1 MTDVLVTDCGALG
14 DASGRRITAPE
25 LVALHPIGQQ
35 YVPGLDTV
43 DFVGCQEGIYRAFG
57 PPGNEHGAGYS
68 RNKRL
73 RFPGGDYVLNRP
85 LELRYVQGA
94 TIEGDGEFATT
105 LTGTNKS
112 GTLGGASVLYI
123 NGMSYTELSAMQI
136 RQAPGTGAA
145 GGCLM
150 CLDYDGTSP
159 PSGWHAAMQGNVF
172 RRLYFSGEGYA
183 NRASGVY
190 ACGHY
195 RMGSENLWQACS
207 FMWFDYAYFGDRS
220 FNALQ
225 NIFQGGNFS
234 NYRQRAILI
243 RAGSV
248 SCISVGFQCGDVAQQ
263 LAASADR
270 FGSGGPAVDIEL
282 VNSAGDTSYLAYCR
296 SESARF
302 LRAGNKHQ
310 AVVTA
315 CNVVPYIPPW
325 KPATAQRSGQIIC
338 GTHARGVGCVYVAG
352 NDGVTG
358 STEPDWGA
366 IGVQVTDGTVKWQRS
381 DHHVIEGSADV
392 TACTLTMGRVTADFI
407 DRCELSRTDW
417 AAAPTIRDGGHNRVW
432 LNGHRNDSRGLVAS

>member
-1 MTDVLVTDCGALG
+1 MADVLVTDCGALG
-14 DASGRRITAPE
+14 DASGRKITAAE
-25 LVALHPIGQQ
+25 LAALHPIGRE
-35 YVPGLDTV
+35 YVPGVDTV

-57 PPGNEHGAGYS
+57 PPGKENGAAY
-68 RNKRL
+68 RFNKRL

-85 LELRYVQGA
+85 LALKYVQGG

-112 GTLGGASVLYI
+112 GTLGGASVLFI
-123 NGMSYTELSAMQI
+123 NGMSYTGISGLQI
-136 RQAPGTGAA
+136 RQSPGTGAPS
-145 GGCLM
+145 GCLM

-159 PSGWHAAMQGNVF
+159 PNGWNAAMQGNVF
-172 RRLYFSGEGYA
+172 RRLYFSGEGYG
-183 NRASGVY
+183 NRSAGVY
-190 ACGHY
+190 AYGHY
-195 RMGSENLWQACS
+195 RLGSENIWQACS

-220 FNALQ
+220 FNSLQ

-248 SCISVGFQCGDVAQQ
+248 SCISVGFQCGDVAEQ
-263 LAASADR
+263 LTTGADH
-270 FGSGGPAVDIEL
+270 FGSGPPVDIDL
-282 VNSAGDTSYLAYCR
+282 VNSAGDTSYFAYCR

-302 LRAGNKHQ
+302 LRAANQHQ

-325 KPATAQRSGQIIC
+325 KAATRQQSGQIIC
-338 GTHARGVGCVYVAG
+338 GTMVRGIGCLYIAR
-352 NDGVTG
+352 
-358 STEPDWGA
+358 
-366 IGVQVTDGTVKWQRS
+366 TDGTTGTSEPNWAAAGTKITDGSITWERS
-381 DHHVIEGSADV
+381 DHNVIDGSADV

-417 AAAPTIRDGGHNRVW
+417 AASPTIRDGGHNRVW
-432 LNGHRNDSRGLVAS
+432 LNGHRNDSRGLVTK